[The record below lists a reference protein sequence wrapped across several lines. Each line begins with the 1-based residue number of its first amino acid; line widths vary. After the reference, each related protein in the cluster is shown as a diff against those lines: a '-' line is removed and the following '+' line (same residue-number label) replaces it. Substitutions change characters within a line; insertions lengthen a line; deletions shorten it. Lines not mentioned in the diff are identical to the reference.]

1 MRKTFLQTM
10 DFNEWLRLAQQDP
23 ETFESA
29 RLDMIDEVIKSAP
42 EEQRAKLRCLQWRI
56 DQVRRRSNTPLGAC
70 ISLSH
75 MMWERVVGDEGL
87 LEHIG
92 RLQGCRGPYVV
103 DRAPRRCS
111 AKVIPLHPEGW
122 HKSLPKA

>member
-1 MRKTFLQTM
+1 MRKTVLQTM

-23 ETFESA
+23 EIFESA
-29 RLDMIDEVIKSAP
+29 RLDMIDEAIQSAP

-92 RLQGCRGPYVV
+92 RLRGPYMVE
-103 DRAPRRCS
+103 DGPRRSS
-111 AKVIPLHPEGW
+111 AKVIPFYPEGC